1 MGPRIAFWP
10 LTGQG
15 RSRKRAFRSL
25 LITVLFG
32 LALLAV
38 AVVVRFGLLQRED
51 PGQPI
56 NSAMREAMGR
66 AVMPP
71 ADLEQVMQRFPGA
84 IETGTGLRYLVERP
98 GHGESPRRGQYVAVH
113 YLESLLDGTVIN
125 DTHARGE
132 GPFNF
137 LIGQRQVMAGWE
149 EALAD
154 MRPGEKRTLIIPYW
168 LGYGE
173 KGAKGLVPA
182 RATLV
187 VELELLQIR

>member
-1 MGPRIAFWP
+1 MRALRSMLAP
-10 LTGQG
+10 L
-15 RSRKRAFRSL
+15 
-25 LITVLFG
+25 LFG

-38 AVVVRFGLLQRED
+38 ALVVRFGWLQRDD

-66 AVMPP
+66 AAMPP
-71 ADLEQVMQRFPGA
+71 ADLEHVMQRYPEA
-84 IETGTGLRYLVERP
+84 IETGSGLRYIVDQP
-98 GHGESPRRGQYVAVH
+98 GTGESPRRGQYVAVH
-113 YLESLLDGTVIN
+113 YREYLLDGTVIN
-125 DTHARGE
+125 DTHTRGE

-137 LIGQRQVMAGWE
+137 LIGQRQVMPGWE

-154 MRPGEKRTLIIPYW
+154 MRTGEKRTLIIPYW

-173 KGAKGLVPA
+173 KGSKGLVPA

-187 VELELLQIR
+187 VELELVGIR